1 MDSYVDAF
9 QAAGGSMVM
18 LAKGNRSAAVRDA
31 CKKHGG
37 FYLASIGGA
46 AANLAEHCIKK
57 VEVLEYPELGMEAI
71 WRIEV
76 EDFPAFIVIDDK
88 GNDFFKELNLGY
100 RLIFVFRPHHADR
113 AVRGRRFD
121 RRHRTHCR
129 RGDAQPARPDGDRR
143 KPRWRR
149 RLARHRGD
157 RARSARR
164 LDDRHGHG
172 LDARHQS
179 RGLREAAPTTCSPIS
194 APIGLIAEVP
204 NIMSINP
211 GVPAKNMASFIA
223 LAKAKPDGFAYG
235 SSGNGSVSHLMGEQF
250 KLATGTKML
259 HVPYRGVGPAL
270 ADTVGGQIQVMFDNL
285 PTSLPLVQDGKL
297 RALGVSAPQRLAVL
311 PQVPTFAELNLAEL
325 NWSAFFGLVA
335 PAHTPQP
342 VVARLNAALNEAL
355 AQASVRD
362 LLSAQQ
368 ATVTPGTP
376 AQFSA
381 LIGRE
386 MTRMQ
391 RATQAANIRIE

>member
-1 MDSYVDAF
+1 MLTRRAVIAGL
-9 QAAGGSMVM
+9 AASTLPGFARAQSRAGPVTLIVPFAPGGSTDAIARIVAEAMRSPLGQTIIVE
-18 LAKGNRSAAVRDA
+18 NRGGGGGSLGTAA
-31 CKKHGG
+31 
-37 FYLASIGGA
+37 I
-46 AANLAEHCIKK
+46 
-57 VEVLEYPELGMEAI
+57 
-71 WRIEV
+71 
-76 EDFPAFIVIDDK
+76 
-88 GNDFFKELNLGY
+88 
-100 RLIFVFRPHHADR
+100 
-113 AVRGRRFD
+113 
-121 RRHRTHCR
+121 
-129 RGDAQPARPDGDRR
+129 
-143 KPRWRR
+143 
-149 RLARHRGD
+149 
-157 RARSARR
+157 ARSAPDGATIGMGMAST
-164 LDDRHGHG
+164 L
-172 LDARHQS
+172 AINP
-179 RGLREAAPTTCSPIS
+179 AAYVKLPYDVLADL
-194 APIGLIAEVP
+194 APIGAIAEVP

-211 GVPAKNMASFIA
+211 ALPARDMASFIA

-250 KLATGTKML
+250 KLATATKLL

-285 PTSLPLVQDGKL
+285 PTSLALVQAGKL

-311 PQVPTFAELNLAEL
+311 PQVPTFAELNLTEL

-342 VVARLNAALNEAL
+342 VVARLNSALNEAL
-355 AQASVRD
+355 GQAPVRD

-386 MTRMQ
+386 MTRMK

>member
-1 MDSYVDAF
+1 MRLTRRAIVSGLAASVLPGFARAQNRSGPITLIVPF
-9 QAAGGSMVM
+9 AAGGSTDAIARIVAEAMRSPLGQTVIVE
-18 LAKGNRSAAVRDA
+18 NRGGGGGSLGTAAIAR
-31 CKKHGG
+31 
-37 FYLASIGGA
+37 A
-46 AANLAEHCIKK
+46 A
-57 VEVLEYPELGMEAI
+57 
-71 WRIEV
+71 
-76 EDFPAFIVIDDK
+76 
-88 GNDFFKELNLGY
+88 
-100 RLIFVFRPHHADR
+100 
-113 AVRGRRFD
+113 
-121 RRHRTHCR
+121 
-129 RGDAQPARPDGDRR
+129 PDGLTIGMGTAST
-143 KPRWRR
+143 
-149 RLARHRGD
+149 LAINP
-157 RARSARR
+157 
-164 LDDRHGHG
+164 
-172 LDARHQS
+172 
-179 RGLREAAPTTCSPIS
+179 AAYVKLPYDVLADL

-211 GVPAKNMASFIA
+211 GVPARDMASFIA
-223 LAKAKPDGFAYG
+223 LAKAKPDALAYG

-250 KLATGTKML
+250 KLATGTKLL

-285 PTSLPLVQDGKL
+285 PTSLALVQDGKL

-311 PQVPTFAELNLAEL
+311 PQVPTFAELNLMEL

-355 AQASVRD
+355 AQAAVRD

-386 MTRMQ
+386 MTRMR